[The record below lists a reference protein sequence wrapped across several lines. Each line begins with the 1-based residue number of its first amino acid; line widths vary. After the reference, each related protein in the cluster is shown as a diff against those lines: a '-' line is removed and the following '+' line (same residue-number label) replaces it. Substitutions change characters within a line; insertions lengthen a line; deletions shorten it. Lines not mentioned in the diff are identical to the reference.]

1 MSAAM
6 KSSESTPF
14 IQALEE
20 ALVAPRQKFMGG
32 KLIRHVMGGTVTL
45 PLYKALLKETYH
57 FVRHTPI
64 HLRLAAARMSS
75 EGEEGQLRERFLRH
89 AKEESGHDLWALR
102 DLEALGEDISAVKA
116 SHPLPFT
123 AALIAYE
130 HYTVSQQNPKSIL
143 GLEFAMEG
151 LTAKA
156 GGAAVQAIQAK
167 LGIPDNAVTF
177 FLKHAQLDAHHIED
191 DIKVI
196 SRFIDTEA
204 DRADVL
210 RNAVDS
216 TILYAAMYDGLC
228 ESVGL

>member
-1 MSAAM
+1 MSTAM
-6 KSSESTPF
+6 KSVEPTPF
-14 IQALEE
+14 IHALEE
-20 ALVAPRQKFMGG
+20 ALVAPRQRFMGSR
-32 KLIRHVMGGTVTL
+32 LIQHVMGGTVTL
-45 PLYKALLKETYH
+45 PLYKALLRETYH
-57 FVRHTPI
+57 FVNRTPV
-64 HLRLAAARMSS
+64 HLRLAAARMDSA
-75 EGEEGQLRERFLRH
+75 GEEGQLRERFLRH

-102 DLEALGEDISAVKA
+102 DLEALGEDIEAVKA
-116 SHPLPFT
+116 SDPLPFT

-130 HYTVSQQNPKSIL
+130 HYTVTQQNPKSIL

-177 FLKHAQLDAHHIED
+177 FLKHAQLDAHHVED

-196 SRFIDTEA
+196 SRFIDSES
-204 DRADVL
+204 DRKDVL

-216 TILYAAMYDGLC
+216 TILYGAMYDGIC
-228 ESVGL
+228 DSVGL